1 MNLPLIN
8 SPKFVEVGKKQ
19 NGVFL
24 VAHETLMLHVHRNVG
39 L

>member
-8 SPKFVEVGKKQ
+8 FTKFVEVGKRQ
-19 NGVFL
+19 NSVLL
-24 VAHETLMLHVHRNVG
+24 VAHETLMLHVHRIVG